1 MKSQKESYLRVL
13 LVLGVPAIIEQFLMT
28 LVSCFNVYN
37 NGVFIVFR
45 SNFYFV
51 WVVY

>member
-28 LVSCFNVYN
+28 LVSYV
-37 NGVFIVFR
+37 GHRHGWLPR
-45 SNFYFV
+45 SRRDGGGGH
-51 WVVY
+51 